1 MRPHVLAA
9 IGAMLVAGC
18 ETAPDD
24 GAITTPGANPGVVLG
39 SPVGAGAG
47 EQPLGVVAGAV
58 AGADVG
64 RSLEDSDRPIALQ
77 AEYEALEYGRAG
89 QPVAWRNPDTGNRGE
104 VVAGTAYEVNR
115 LDCREYTHNVII
127 GGRTRV
133 ARATACRQ
141 PDGVW
146 RVVG

>member
-1 MRPHVLAA
+1 MRLHLLAGVCA
-9 IGAMLVAGC
+9 ALVAGC

-24 GAITTPGANPGVVLG
+24 GAITAPGANPGIVIG
-39 SPVGAGAG
+39 SQVGAGAG
-47 EQPLGVVAGAV
+47 EPPIGVVAGAV
-58 AGADVG
+58 AAADIG
-64 RSLEDSDRPIALQ
+64 HSLTETDRPIALQ

-89 QPVAWRNPDTGNRGE
+89 QPVAWRNPDSGNRG
-104 VVAGTAYEVNR
+104 VVTAGTTYEVNR